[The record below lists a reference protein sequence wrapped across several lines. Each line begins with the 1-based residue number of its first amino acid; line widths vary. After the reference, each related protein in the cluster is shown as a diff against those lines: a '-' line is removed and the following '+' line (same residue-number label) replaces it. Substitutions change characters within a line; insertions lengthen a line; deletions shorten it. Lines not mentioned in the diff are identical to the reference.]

1 MVLRNAKK
9 AAKLNEAISS
19 VPQLTSFFAPI
30 PSQSH
35 ISSQKE
41 ELEEVDTECTSHDE
55 GECREIM
62 QTEGE
67 PDPPLINS
75 ADPSL
80 NVPVISDDPVK
91 WTVDEDMREALVSRP
106 IKQNIGD
113 FSRSERAGKRQK
125 RCLPPSL
132 FQRQMGN
139 GEKVNCEWLVYSAST
154 RNVFCQPCMLFGV
167 QQSAFR
173 TGFSDWKNCHL
184 RVAEHERNTDHTA
197 SVNVWMT
204 RVNAAGRIDCA
215 LVKQLSDERNYWR
228 EVLRRVVETVTFLAE
243 RGLP

>member
-1 MVLRNAKK
+1 MSCRVYLSGAEKRKK

-91 WTVDEDMREALVSRP
+91 WTVDEDMHEALVS
-106 IKQNIGD
+106 
-113 FSRSERAGKRQK
+113 
-125 RCLPPSL
+125 
-132 FQRQMGN
+132 
-139 GEKVNCEWLVYSAST
+139 
-154 RNVFCQPCMLFGV
+154 
-167 QQSAFR
+167 
-173 TGFSDWKNCHL
+173 
-184 RVAEHERNTDHTA
+184 
-197 SVNVWMT
+197 
-204 RVNAAGRIDCA
+204 
-215 LVKQLSDERNYWR
+215 
-228 EVLRRVVETVTFLAE
+228 
-243 RGLP
+243 